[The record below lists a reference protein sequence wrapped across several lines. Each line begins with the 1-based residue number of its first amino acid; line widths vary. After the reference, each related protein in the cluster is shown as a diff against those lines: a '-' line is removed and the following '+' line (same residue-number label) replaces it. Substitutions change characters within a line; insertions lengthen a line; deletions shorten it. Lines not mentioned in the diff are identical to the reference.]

1 MQNIQKYQQQI
12 IENKKWN
19 QINSKTKNT
28 NIFKQK
34 KKLALLFSNII
45 ANLFIIMMFKM
56 FVNCLITVNS
66 ID

>member
-56 FVNCLITVNS
+56 FVNCLITVN
-66 ID
+66 IMD